1 MVASCYRYPL
11 YLAGE
16 FSEGGG
22 DGVGAL
28 GESVHLEHTHGA
40 VPDHRLRK
48 QQMDGRWPMA
58 VGQCDVGGKKRR
70 EEGCE

>member
-1 MVASCYRYPL
+1 MVASCYRNRYPL

-28 GESVHLEHTHGA
+28 GEGVHLEHTHGA

-48 QQMDGRWPMA
+48 QQMDGRWPSGSVMS
-58 VGQCDVGGKKRR
+58 GEKKTGRR
-70 EEGCE
+70 L